1 MEARAADV
9 LKATDDVER
18 QVEAHQRL
26 LLAEVVPYIP
36 FPSYKLWALDRPGA
50 LQGARS
56 ARRSEPLTAR
66 TDLESS
72 PERERGSRLIPA
84 RRPTLNP
91 EEPTC
96 LPQPFGLGFVAVSRH
111 TG

>member
-1 MEARAADV
+1 MEAGAADL
-9 LKATDDVER
+9 LKATDDVEC
-18 QVEAHQRL
+18 QVEGTQRL
-26 LLAEVVPYIP
+26 LLAEVVPFIP
-36 FPSYKLWALDRPGA
+36 FPSYKLCASGRPGEV
-50 LQGARS
+50 QGAPP

-91 EEPTC
+91 EEP
-96 LPQPFGLGFVAVSRH
+96 PNDISRSH
-111 TG
+111 YLSPG